1 MMALLVV
8 VGLVVGAQGF
18 AYGQAWAR
26 VEKGGGTGAEEAG
39 RGVVMDEMGN
49 SYVVGYFSGT
59 ATFGGTTLSSLGGY
73 DIFIASYDNDL
84 RLRWAFRAGGVKD
97 DFGLGIALDPRGGVY
112 ITGSCSDN
120 SDFRDSILVSPDFRK
135 ALVFLVGFT
144 TDGNVRM
151 ARGFGSYGAGTGL
164 AVGPSGNVYMSGYF
178 GGGINFD
185 NVALSATGSDA
196 IFLASFD
203 ANGTARWGR
212 SAGATTI
219 TGGSRRGLAVAV
231 DKDENVYT
239 TGWVAEATDFGDT
252 VLYAQGIANI
262 FLARYDGSNGTFRWL
277 RSTGGANY
285 DVGTGVGTDMNGNI
299 FLTGYYQGP
308 ISFLGTDSL
317 QNENY
322 LSNIFVAEF
331 APSGALTWVRSAG
344 GAGGDEAYGITTDN
358 SGYSYIIG
366 KFVGPARFNKDYAFP
381 GDGGEDVFI
390 AKYWPNGGLDDVGTA
405 GGIGDDIGYAVGLG
419 PYASAESWDVIVTG
433 SFQESVNFD
442 GFTRTHLESSGGSD
456 MFVAR
461 FQWFSNDVD
470 TPPSRA
476 PVTIT
481 NHGGRLMIEGYA
493 DQSARATV
501 RVVDLLGATLG
512 KEGFI
517 VEEGMW
523 SHPVVVAMPSA
534 GTYLVV
540 VDIGNQRFHRIVQA
554 GD

>member
-1 MMALLVV
+1 MKITMMALLVV

-18 AYGQAWAR
+18 AYGQAWIHA
-26 VEKGGGTGAEEAG
+26 EKGGGTGAEEAG

-285 DVGTGVGTDMNGNI
+285 DVGTGVGTDINGNI

-308 ISFLGTDSL
+308 INFLGTDSL

-344 GAGGDEAYGITTDN
+344 GAGGDEAYGIVVDEYGLASIT
-358 SGYSYIIG
+358 G
-366 KFVGPARFNKDYAFP
+366 KFVGPARFGDNPVP
-381 GDGGEDVFI
+381 GHEGEDIFI
-390 AKYWPNGGLDDVGTA
+390 ASYAHDSFINVVIVGGTGNDA
-405 GGIGDDIGYAVGLG
+405 GYALG
-419 PYASAESWDVIVTG
+419 AQGSIAQIWRATVTG
-433 SFQESVNFD
+433 SFQSTIAFG
-442 GFTRTHLESSGGSD
+442 GFMLESAGGND
-456 MFVAR
+456 VFVA
-461 FQWFSNDVD
+461 QYYEDNLDVD
-470 TPPSRA
+470 IPPSRT

>member
-18 AYGQAWAR
+18 AYGQAWIHA
-26 VEKGGGTGAEEAG
+26 EKGGGTGAEEAG

-285 DVGTGVGTDMNGNI
+285 DVGTGVGTDINGNI

-308 ISFLGTDSL
+308 INFLGTDSL

-344 GAGGDEAYGITTDN
+344 GAGGDEAYGIVVDEYGLASIT
-358 SGYSYIIG
+358 G
-366 KFVGPARFNKDYAFP
+366 KFVGPARFGDNPVP
-381 GDGGEDVFI
+381 GHEGEDIFI
-390 AKYWPNGGLDDVGTA
+390 ASYAHDSFINVVIVGGTGNDA
-405 GGIGDDIGYAVGLG
+405 GYALG
-419 PYASAESWDVIVTG
+419 AQGSIAQIWRATVTG
-433 SFQESVNFD
+433 SFQSTIAFG
-442 GFTRTHLESSGGSD
+442 GFMLESAGGND
-456 MFVAR
+456 VFVA
-461 FQWFSNDVD
+461 QYYEDNLDVD
-470 TPPSRA
+470 IPPSRT